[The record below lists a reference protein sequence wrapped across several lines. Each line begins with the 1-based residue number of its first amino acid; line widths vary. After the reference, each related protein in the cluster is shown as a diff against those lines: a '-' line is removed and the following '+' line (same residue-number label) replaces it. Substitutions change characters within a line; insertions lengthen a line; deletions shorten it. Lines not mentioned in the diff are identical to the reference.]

1 MTACNSANPTFDLSD
16 NNTLILGTQDPL
28 DYNITYHNTPEDA
41 QNDLAPILT
50 FTNYTPISNL
60 ELIYVRIEDA
70 LTGSCFI
77 TSSFNLILIDSPPIS
92 DVGDLVL
99 CDDVT
104 NDGIEEFNL
113 EAQNT
118 DILGTLNSDNYNVTY
133 YTTYEDATLSE
144 NSLPNIYSSV
154 SDQAIYV
161 RIDTVD
167 DENIR

>member
-1 MTACNSANPTFDLSD
+1 
-16 NNTLILGTQDPL
+16 
-28 DYNITYHNTPEDA
+28 
-41 QNDLAPILT
+41 
-50 FTNYTPISNL
+50 
-60 ELIYVRIEDA
+60 
-70 LTGSCFI
+70 
-77 TSSFNLILIDSPPIS
+77 
-92 DVGDLVL
+92 
-99 CDDVT
+99 VT

-167 DENIR
+167 DENCFSVSPDPLFYLIVTNKATAVAPQNLFECDSSGTGALEATFDLEQQTATILGALQDPSTFTVTYHSDS

>member
-1 MTACNSANPTFDLSD
+1 M
-16 NNTLILGTQDPL
+16 
-28 DYNITYHNTPEDA
+28 
-41 QNDLAPILT
+41 
-50 FTNYTPISNL
+50 
-60 ELIYVRIEDA
+60 IYVRIEDA

-167 DENIR
+167 DENCFSVSPDPLFYLIVTNKATAVAPENLFKCDSSGTGAL